1 MANGYLS
8 KDRFPYLVEK
18 QVNYMEIVK
27 DNTTGDLYKNG
38 EKYQRINMTNSNEKS
53 QDTRSESKSGFSFHA
68 KGTDAHSSD
77 VLISSRTN
85 PETPKEV
92 STSGADFKYH
102 ANGDVEYSVITTNRS
117 EGSRSRMSPDYNDRV
132 EQTRKQRNSNVN
144 LKDKTQNSKTISLSS
159 LQQIK
164 PPSRPVTKGKV
175 SVNQDQKPLE
185 NSKDKPVSRQSNLAK
200 DDQIRTTSPAR
211 QGVLKT
217 PSSQNNTKPRIGKD
231 KITSKRTASPEK
243 GILKKPVSPRKPG
256 DSTDNTKQKDV
267 TTENVD
273 AIIVKESIAT
283 TETKTNTTHI
293 SEECLH
299 EDSSETN
306 NGNTSST
313 QGGKVKH
320 EEHVN
325 GNL

>member
-1 MANGYLS
+1 
-8 KDRFPYLVEK
+8 
-18 QVNYMEIVK
+18 MEIVK
-27 DNTTGDLYKNG
+27 DDVTGDLYKNG
-38 EKYQRINMTNSNEKS
+38 EKYQRINMTNSNENN

-68 KGTDAHSSD
+68 KGTDVHSSD

-85 PETPKEV
+85 SETHKEV

-132 EQTRKQRNSNVN
+132 EQARRQKNSNVN

-175 SVNQDQKPLE
+175 SVNQDQ
-185 NSKDKPVSRQSNLAK
+185 NSKDKPVSRQSDWTK
-200 DDQIRTTSPAR
+200 DDKSRTTSPER
-211 QGVLKT
+211 QGALKT
-217 PSSQNNTKPRIGKD
+217 PSSQNKTRQNDPKSNIGKD
-231 KITSKRTASPEK
+231 RITSKRTASPEK

-273 AIIVKESIAT
+273 AIIVKESIART
-283 TETKTNTTHI
+283 VTNQTNATYI
-293 SEECLH
+293 SEERLH
-299 EDSSETN
+299 KDSSETN
-306 NGNTSST
+306 NGNNSST
-313 QGGKVKH
+313 QEVTPEDKVQN

-325 GNL
+325 GYG